1 MSVHLAFTGVAAVLL
16 LAVIAGVVWAVIVLR
31 RTARDESGDAASG
44 ASSGPAVTPPDSE
57 ERSIILDMV
66 RSGKITESEGVALL
80 DAVDRKSSGQPKA
93 TRRSGNTGLIVGTLL
108 CVIGFVM
115 PWAHVHMMG
124 IHGYQAGHQVGAI
137 GWIILLLALVPVA
150 LVCIPP
156 LGAAVNSALAR
167 VIASAIGGIL
177 AGGLLIS
184 LLSRRGDP
192 GIGLF
197 ATVAGFIVLFVSGL
211 RARSSRRV

>member
-1 MSVHLAFTGVAAVLL
+1 MSVFGAGALVMLLVVIGGAVWLFVILLRIMREQDSRPSSEGPAA
-16 LAVIAGVVWAVIVLR
+16 
-31 RTARDESGDAASG
+31 
-44 ASSGPAVTPPDSE
+44 PAVTPPDSE
-57 ERSIILDMV
+57 ERKIILDMV
-66 RSGKITESEGVALL
+66 RSGKITESEGAALL
-80 DAVDRKSSGQPKA
+80 DAVDRKSPGQPKA
-93 TRRSGNTGLIVGTLL
+93 ARRSGNAGLIVGTLL
-108 CVIGFVM
+108 CIVGFVM

-156 LGAAVNSALAR
+156 LGATVNTALAR

-177 AGGLLIS
+177 AGGLLVS

-197 ATVAGFIVLFVSGL
+197 ATVAGFIVLFVSGV
-211 RARSSRRV
+211 RARSSRRA